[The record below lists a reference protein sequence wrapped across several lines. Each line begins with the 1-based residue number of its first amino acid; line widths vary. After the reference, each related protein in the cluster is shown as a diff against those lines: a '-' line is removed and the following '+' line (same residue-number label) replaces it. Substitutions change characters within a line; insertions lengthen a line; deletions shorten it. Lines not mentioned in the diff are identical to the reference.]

1 MTLSLRGYKVP
12 EQELQQVLAFLDTMD
27 IRTVA
32 QRIMERLFHALEMRY
47 DFHLGAAPAE
57 EKEEQA

>member
-1 MTLSLRGYKVP
+1 M
-12 EQELQQVLAFLDTMD
+12 LAFLDTMD
-27 IRTVA
+27 IRMVA
-32 QRIMERLFHALEMRY
+32 QCIMERLFHALEMRY